1 VRLQRSVCVV
11 VVVVVLSGLGATA
24 CDLGGGSKDGALPTA
39 SVPTGESGGTVVEID
54 SSLEP
59 YEVLPRRV
67 QWTVTT
73 SLPSEDVREVRFGI
87 DETRVLWRDL
97 DPPYTFGPDGT
108 QLGTWMG
115 PGQHQ
120 FVVRV
125 FATDGART
133 IETVTARVHKTA
145 TNKRAINGGLFQV
158 WGRLSEADLEA
169 PPPPRKLPDFTG
181 ALNVN
186 QRLLF
191 VGPARNGSFAEDVS
205 AYEYW
210 VRGHTLHVGTAWFAG
225 TPDDLTAYAGWD
237 LAQPRCP
244 PGAWPATYTWSN
256 EQGRRTGRFQG
267 ENTYAPYLVL
277 TAERDP
283 CAARRR
289 LLEGT
294 WEGLG
299 T

>member
-1 VRLQRSVCVV
+1 MTAQGSAPRTSCPTLPERST
-11 VVVVVLSGLGATA
+11 ST
-24 CDLGGGSKDGALPTA
+24 KDCC
-39 SVPTGESGGTVVEID
+39 S
-54 SSLEP
+54 
-59 YEVLPRRV
+59 
-67 QWTVTT
+67 W
-73 SLPSEDVREVRFGI
+73 
-87 DETRVLWRDL
+87 
-97 DPPYTFGPDGT
+97 
-108 QLGTWMG
+108 
-115 PGQHQ
+115 
-120 FVVRV
+120 
-125 FATDGART
+125 
-133 IETVTARVHKTA
+133 
-145 TNKRAINGGLFQV
+145 
-158 WGRLSEADLEA
+158 
-169 PPPPRKLPDFTG
+169 
-181 ALNVN
+181 
-186 QRLLF
+186 
-191 VGPARNGSFAEDVS
+191 GPARNGSFAEDVS